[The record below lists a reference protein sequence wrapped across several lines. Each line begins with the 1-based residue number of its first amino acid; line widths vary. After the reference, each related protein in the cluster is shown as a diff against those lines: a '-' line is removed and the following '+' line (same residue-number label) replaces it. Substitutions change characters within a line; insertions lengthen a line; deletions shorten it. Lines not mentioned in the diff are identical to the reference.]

1 MEEKI
6 QMALL
11 EVKKMAVDKEKD
23 SNSNSTIRGT
33 QDGPKLTCTVAKYE
47 TINSRYGRAQSLFN
61 KI

>member
-1 MEEKI
+1 
-6 QMALL
+6 MALL